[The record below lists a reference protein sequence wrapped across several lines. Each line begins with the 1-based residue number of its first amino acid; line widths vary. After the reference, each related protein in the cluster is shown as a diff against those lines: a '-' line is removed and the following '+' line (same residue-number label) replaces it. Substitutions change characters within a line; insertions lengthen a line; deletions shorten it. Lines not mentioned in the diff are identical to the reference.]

1 MDRPGSP
8 TSIMNFAHEVQEE
21 NENSISITGF
31 REAARIGFDHV
42 KQKLNKT
49 SITSGDAL
57 NELFN
62 FNVHDPATDNEL
74 LVPIFCLSI
83 FLLRRSKE
91 ALDAISPGAYNSL
104 VNYAVNQ
111 FEIKSQ

>member
-1 MDRPGSP
+1 MDRPVSP
-8 TSIMNFAHEVQEE
+8 TSIMNFTHEVQEE
-21 NENSISITGF
+21 NENSISIGF

-49 SITSGDAL
+49 LITSGDAL

-62 FNVHDPATDNEL
+62 FNVHDPATDNEIL
-74 LVPIFCLSI
+74 IPIFCLSI
-83 FLLRRSKE
+83 ILLRQSKE
-91 ALDAISPGAYNSL
+91 ALDAISPGTYNSL